1 MSNQTDF
8 RLRYQVR
15 EDTPLGKLFN
25 YLKSKDTEFSP
36 RQMVLSA
43 LNAFWYPLACK
54 WSGQCSEDRLQSI
67 ARHAIFELQQQIK
80 YLARVFGLEQELVD
94 LAAFYGIEQSAD
106 GVSAAV
112 PAQPTPAAVAG
123 NSFGDK
129 DVPQSAPEEPQILWG
144 NPEDDALLDQMFK

>member
-1 MSNQTDF
+1 MSNQIDF

-54 WSGQCSEDRLQSI
+54 WSGSFEEDRLQSI
-67 ARHAIFELQQQIK
+67 ARHAIYELQQQIK
-80 YLARVFGLEQELVD
+80 YLARAFGLEQELVD
-94 LAAFYGIEQSAD
+94 LEALYGIENSPEAP
-106 GVSAAV
+106 
-112 PAQPTPAAVAG
+112 PAEEDHSDPLPVQNVRISDS
-123 NSFGDK
+123 N
-129 DVPQSAPEEPQILWG
+129 VPQPSAEGLDLPHGYEESDEML
-144 NPEDDALLDQMFK
+144 NQMFK